1 MAFSTSVRV
10 AIKLTLLFLKI
21 SKSPKSYPYA
31 NVGMYPSNVRVMVFL
46 ASTSEIT
53 MFKGVLNSHIEV

>member
-1 MAFSTSVRV
+1 
-10 AIKLTLLFLKI
+10 
-21 SKSPKSYPYA
+21 
-31 NVGMYPSNVRVMVFL
+31 MYPSNVRVMVFL